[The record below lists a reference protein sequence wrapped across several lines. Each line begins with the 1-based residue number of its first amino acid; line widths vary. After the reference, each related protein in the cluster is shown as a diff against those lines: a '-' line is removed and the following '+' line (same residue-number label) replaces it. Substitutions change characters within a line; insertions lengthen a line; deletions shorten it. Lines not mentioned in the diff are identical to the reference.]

1 MGCYERDG
9 AYYITCNP
17 RTKAWP
23 RLALRTAATTPEE
36 AQVLH
41 ALLHDEIIAGRRLD
55 LAMALK
61 HGDITIERLA
71 ALVGENLKHVHSL
84 TVKGLGLPTRAL
96 PRADGVGPLTFGDL
110 VAAFGEERRT
120 TNRNN
125 PRKKSRR
132 LSDDTVARY
141 LHSYVC
147 YARFLGD
154 GDEDAGKLQPADIL
168 WDEHKLTQYG
178 AARRDPAKAPKLG
191 HVQRQDK
198 VVSGSTVNRDLRA
211 LGALRAFGMRRYAK
225 WFVGLNEPDS
235 VIENEGDS
243 NEHLLEPGDFEACL
257 AYCDEQA
264 MRPTPHSPALT
275 QRDWVMFKYML
286 IVLYWTGARLS
297 EMLRMKWDQWLLLEV
312 EPVVLLEGHSELG
325 PNHKRRLTSPPPLT
339 LAMLEWKKIAEAR
352 GWRTDAS
359 APAWGDEQP
368 LLKKSTFS
376 KAWNSVRTGLTAR
389 PNVRGH
395 RIHDFRHDAAVGWI
409 RAGASIEDVRQALGH
424 KDRDVTYRYTKYQS
438 GTMAEA
444 GARRAAMEATRCADP
459 LTAVMLTDGTRAL
472 QLLRL
477 LVAKHP
483 ELASAIAAHEQS
495 ASRT

>member
-110 VAAFGEERRT
+110 VATFGEERRT

-178 AARRDPAKAPKLG
+178 AARSR
-191 HVQRQDK
+191 
-198 VVSGSTVNRDLRA
+198 
-211 LGALRAFGMRRYAK
+211 
-225 WFVGLNEPDS
+225 
-235 VIENEGDS
+235 EG
-243 NEHLLEPGDFEACL
+243 
-257 AYCDEQA
+257 
-264 MRPTPHSPALT
+264 
-275 QRDWVMFKYML
+275 
-286 IVLYWTGARLS
+286 
-297 EMLRMKWDQWLLLEV
+297 
-312 EPVVLLEGHSELG
+312 
-325 PNHKRRLTSPPPLT
+325 
-339 LAMLEWKKIAEAR
+339 AEA
-352 GWRTDAS
+352 WTCS
-359 APAWGDEQP
+359 AARQGRVRFDGESRPPRPWGAACIRNATLRQV
-368 LLKKSTFS
+368 
-376 KAWNSVRTGLTAR
+376 VR
-389 PNVRGH
+389 
-395 RIHDFRHDAAVGWI
+395 W
-409 RAGASIEDVRQALGH
+409 
-424 KDRDVTYRYTKYQS
+424 
-438 GTMAEA
+438 AE
-444 GARRAAMEATRCADP
+444 
-459 LTAVMLTDGTRAL
+459 
-472 QLLRL
+472 
-477 LVAKHP
+477 
-483 ELASAIAAHEQS
+483 
-495 ASRT
+495 

>member
-1 MGCYERDG
+1 
-9 AYYITCNP
+9 
-17 RTKAWP
+17 
-23 RLALRTAATTPEE
+23 
-36 AQVLH
+36 
-41 ALLHDEIIAGRRLD
+41 
-55 LAMALK
+55 
-61 HGDITIERLA
+61 
-71 ALVGENLKHVHSL
+71 
-84 TVKGLGLPTRAL
+84 
-96 PRADGVGPLTFGDL
+96 
-110 VAAFGEERRT
+110 
-120 TNRNN
+120 
-125 PRKKSRR
+125 
-132 LSDDTVARY
+132 
-141 LHSYVC
+141 
-147 YARFLGD
+147 
-154 GDEDAGKLQPADIL
+154 
-168 WDEHKLTQYG
+168 
-178 AARRDPAKAPKLG
+178 
-191 HVQRQDK
+191 
-198 VVSGSTVNRDLRA
+198 
-211 LGALRAFGMRRYAK
+211 
-225 WFVGLNEPDS
+225 
-235 VIENEGDS
+235 
-243 NEHLLEPGDFEACL
+243 
-257 AYCDEQA
+257 